1 MNCGHQRLKASG
13 HTLKVRFSA
22 CFKMAVA
29 SPEQRKQSPLPTV
42 NERLGHLKPSRELL
56 EYYRRKIA
64 EYDGEYEEMVRKLE
78 LYKCTYEEQHKTQW
92 ELRQREEEI
101 AELQKALSDMQV
113 YLFQERE
120 HVLRLYAENDR
131 LKIHELEDRKKIQKL
146 LSLSKTTTPEIT
158 YFHHQP
164 PAKAVISQHLP
175 RDKDSDGRTYRRRP
189 LTGRGPGGHK
199 RDSTGNV
206 RPAKSTAE
214 NAEDNNQSL
223 ALQIESL
230 QAQLEE
236 QTKLAKEQVDGLL
249 EDRRVHME
257 EQQAQ
262 RERDSDKIKMMQ
274 EKLKKTQDLLYDS
287 TKDFLEL
294 KYEIRANERH
304 WMVEKDRL
312 VQEIDHLREQLDV
325 SEASVLEVAGDG
337 IDTRET
343 QITAVKSLRHQLEQ
357 SQKLAEMY
365 REQCIG
371 LEDELARIR
380 ERTDVSEDIFKERA
394 EKMSKRLTLMNS
406 RYENLEK
413 RRSLEVE
420 GFKTDIKMLRDKLKN
435 VEKQLFKVTVTMG
448 DGYDEEVL
456 RNVHK
461 TAGRSKKLVGELHNL
476 KAKIY
481 SLENDVR
488 HMG

>member
-1 MNCGHQRLKASG
+1 M
-13 HTLKVRFSA
+13 
-22 CFKMAVA
+22 
-29 SPEQRKQSPLPTV
+29 
-42 NERLGHLKPSRELL
+42 
-56 EYYRRKIA
+56 
-64 EYDGEYEEMVRKLE
+64 
-78 LYKCTYEEQHKTQW
+78 
-92 ELRQREEEI
+92 
-101 AELQKALSDMQV
+101 
-113 YLFQERE
+113 
-120 HVLRLYAENDR
+120 
-131 LKIHELEDRKKIQKL
+131 
-146 LSLSKTTTPEIT
+146 
-158 YFHHQP
+158 
-164 PAKAVISQHLP
+164 
-175 RDKDSDGRTYRRRP
+175 
-189 LTGRGPGGHK
+189 
-199 RDSTGNV
+199 
-206 RPAKSTAE
+206 
-214 NAEDNNQSL
+214 
-223 ALQIESL
+223 
-230 QAQLEE
+230 
-236 QTKLAKEQVDGLL
+236 L

-337 IDTRET
+337 IDPRET

-435 VEKQLFKVTVTMG
+435 VEKQLFKVHLQIK
-448 DGYDEEVL
+448 E
-456 RNVHK
+456 NPIIF
-461 TAGRSKKLVGELHNL
+461 SS
-476 KAKIY
+476 Y
-481 SLENDVR
+481 SLR
-488 HMG
+488 TRRI

>member
-1 MNCGHQRLKASG
+1 
-13 HTLKVRFSA
+13 
-22 CFKMAVA
+22 
-29 SPEQRKQSPLPTV
+29 
-42 NERLGHLKPSRELL
+42 LGHLKPSRELL

-131 LKIHELEDRKKIQKL
+131 LKIRELEDRKKIQQL
-146 LSLSKTTTPEIT
+146 LSLSKTTAPEIT

-164 PAKAVISQHLP
+164 PAKAIVTQHKP
-175 RDKDSDGRTYRRRP
+175 KDNDDEGQAAGRRP

-199 RDSTGNV
+199 RDSAGNV
-206 RPAKSTAE
+206 RPVKNTAE
-214 NAEDNNQSL
+214 NEDNQSL
-223 ALQIESL
+223 LLQIESL

-236 QTKLAKEQVDGLL
+236 QTKLAKEQVDALL

-262 RERDSDKIKMMQ
+262 RERDSDKIKTMQ
-274 EKLKKTQDLLYDS
+274 EKLRKTQDLLYDS

-304 WMVEKDRL
+304 WMAERDRF

-325 SEASVLEVAGDG
+325 SGASVLEVSGEVLEPRQA
-337 IDTRET
+337 
-343 QITAVKSLRHQLEQ
+343 QLVAVQSLRHQLEQ

-380 ERTDVSEDIFKERA
+380 ERTDVSEDIFKERT
-394 EKMSKRLTLMNS
+394 EKMSKRLALMNT

-413 RRSLEVE
+413 RRALEVE

-435 VEKQLFKVTVTMG
+435 VERQLYKVTVTMG
-448 DGYDEEVL
+448 DDYDEEVL
-456 RNVHK
+456 KNVRK

-488 HMG
+488 HMR

>member
-1 MNCGHQRLKASG
+1 M
-13 HTLKVRFSA
+13 
-22 CFKMAVA
+22 
-29 SPEQRKQSPLPTV
+29 
-42 NERLGHLKPSRELL
+42 
-56 EYYRRKIA
+56 
-64 EYDGEYEEMVRKLE
+64 
-78 LYKCTYEEQHKTQW
+78 
-92 ELRQREEEI
+92 
-101 AELQKALSDMQV
+101 
-113 YLFQERE
+113 
-120 HVLRLYAENDR
+120 
-131 LKIHELEDRKKIQKL
+131 
-146 LSLSKTTTPEIT
+146 
-158 YFHHQP
+158 
-164 PAKAVISQHLP
+164 
-175 RDKDSDGRTYRRRP
+175 
-189 LTGRGPGGHK
+189 
-199 RDSTGNV
+199 
-206 RPAKSTAE
+206 
-214 NAEDNNQSL
+214 
-223 ALQIESL
+223 
-230 QAQLEE
+230 
-236 QTKLAKEQVDGLL
+236 L

-394 EKMSKRLTLMNS
+394 EKMSKRLALMNS

-435 VEKQLFKVTVTMG
+435 VEKQLFKVH
-448 DGYDEEVL
+448 L
-456 RNVHK
+456 QIK
-461 TAGRSKKLVGELHNL
+461 
-476 KAKIY
+476 
-481 SLENDVR
+481 ENSIIFKQ
-488 HMG
+488 

>member
-1 MNCGHQRLKASG
+1 M
-13 HTLKVRFSA
+13 
-22 CFKMAVA
+22 
-29 SPEQRKQSPLPTV
+29 
-42 NERLGHLKPSRELL
+42 
-56 EYYRRKIA
+56 
-64 EYDGEYEEMVRKLE
+64 
-78 LYKCTYEEQHKTQW
+78 
-92 ELRQREEEI
+92 
-101 AELQKALSDMQV
+101 
-113 YLFQERE
+113 
-120 HVLRLYAENDR
+120 
-131 LKIHELEDRKKIQKL
+131 
-146 LSLSKTTTPEIT
+146 
-158 YFHHQP
+158 
-164 PAKAVISQHLP
+164 
-175 RDKDSDGRTYRRRP
+175 
-189 LTGRGPGGHK
+189 
-199 RDSTGNV
+199 
-206 RPAKSTAE
+206 
-214 NAEDNNQSL
+214 EDNNQSL

-337 IDTRET
+337 IDPRET
-343 QITAVKSLRHQLEQ
+343 QVTAVKSLRHQLEQ

-394 EKMSKRLTLMNS
+394 EKMSKRLALMNS

-435 VEKQLFKVTVTMG
+435 VEKQLFKVH
-448 DGYDEEVL
+448 L
-456 RNVHK
+456 QIK
-461 TAGRSKKLVGELHNL
+461 
-476 KAKIY
+476 
-481 SLENDVR
+481 ENPIIFKQ
-488 HMG
+488 

>member
-1 MNCGHQRLKASG
+1 
-13 HTLKVRFSA
+13 
-22 CFKMAVA
+22 MAVV
-29 SPEQRKQSPLPTV
+29 SPQQQQSPLPTV
-42 NERLGHLKPSRELL
+42 NQRLGHLKPSRELL

-131 LKIHELEDRKKIQKL
+131 LKIRELEDRKKIQQL
-146 LSLSKTTTPEIT
+146 LSLSKTTAPEIT

-164 PAKAVISQHLP
+164 PAKAIVSQHHHP
-175 RDKDSDGRTYRRRP
+175 SDSEGRSGRRRP

-199 RDSTGNV
+199 RDSTGNI
-206 RPAKSTAE
+206 RPAKSIAE
-214 NAEDNNQSL
+214 NSEDNNQSL
-223 ALQIESL
+223 LLQIESL

-304 WMVEKDRL
+304 WMVDKDRL
-312 VQEIDHLREQLDV
+312 VQEIEHLREQLELSD
-325 SEASVLEVAGDG
+325 ASVLEVSGEVLDPRQA
-337 IDTRET
+337 
-343 QITAVKSLRHQLEQ
+343 QLTAVQSLRHQLEQ

-380 ERTDVSEDIFKERA
+380 ERTDVSEDIFKERT
-394 EKMSKRLTLMNS
+394 EKMSKRLALMNS

-413 RRSLEVE
+413 RRALEVE

-448 DGYDEEVL
+448 DNYDEEVL
-456 RNVHK
+456 RNVRK
-461 TAGRSKKLVGELHNL
+461 TAGRSKKLVGELHSL

-488 HMG
+488 HMGS

>member
-1 MNCGHQRLKASG
+1 
-13 HTLKVRFSA
+13 
-22 CFKMAVA
+22 
-29 SPEQRKQSPLPTV
+29 
-42 NERLGHLKPSRELL
+42 
-56 EYYRRKIA
+56 
-64 EYDGEYEEMVRKLE
+64 
-78 LYKCTYEEQHKTQW
+78 
-92 ELRQREEEI
+92 
-101 AELQKALSDMQV
+101 
-113 YLFQERE
+113 
-120 HVLRLYAENDR
+120 
-131 LKIHELEDRKKIQKL
+131 
-146 LSLSKTTTPEIT
+146 
-158 YFHHQP
+158 
-164 PAKAVISQHLP
+164 
-175 RDKDSDGRTYRRRP
+175 
-189 LTGRGPGGHK
+189 
-199 RDSTGNV
+199 
-206 RPAKSTAE
+206 
-214 NAEDNNQSL
+214 
-223 ALQIESL
+223 
-230 QAQLEE
+230 
-236 QTKLAKEQVDGLL
+236 
-249 EDRRVHME
+249 VHME

-337 IDTRET
+337 IDPRET
-343 QITAVKSLRHQLEQ
+343 QITVVKSLRHQLEQ

-394 EKMSKRLTLMNS
+394 EKMSKRLALMNS

>member
-1 MNCGHQRLKASG
+1 ME
-13 HTLKVRFSA
+13 TL
-22 CFKMAVA
+22 
-29 SPEQRKQSPLPTV
+29 PYLH
-42 NERLGHLKPSRELL
+42 GHLVTMPQEIQEK
-56 EYYRRKIA
+56 
-64 EYDGEYEEMVRKLE
+64 KL
-78 LYKCTYEEQHKTQW
+78 HKT
-92 ELRQREEEI
+92 LTF
-101 AELQKALSDMQV
+101 L
-113 YLFQERE
+113 LFHIE
-120 HVLRLYAENDR
+120 
-131 LKIHELEDRKKIQKL
+131 
-146 LSLSKTTTPEIT
+146 
-158 YFHHQP
+158 
-164 PAKAVISQHLP
+164 
-175 RDKDSDGRTYRRRP
+175 
-189 LTGRGPGGHK
+189 
-199 RDSTGNV
+199 DSTGNV
-206 RPAKSTAE
+206 RLAKSTAE

-337 IDTRET
+337 IDPRET

-394 EKMSKRLTLMNS
+394 EKMSKRLALMNS

-435 VEKQLFKVTVTMG
+435 VEKQLFKVH
-448 DGYDEEVL
+448 L
-456 RNVHK
+456 QIK
-461 TAGRSKKLVGELHNL
+461 
-476 KAKIY
+476 
-481 SLENDVR
+481 ENPIIFKQ
-488 HMG
+488 

>member
-1 MNCGHQRLKASG
+1 
-13 HTLKVRFSA
+13 
-22 CFKMAVA
+22 MATN
-29 SPEQRKQSPLPTV
+29 SPETNKRRESPLPTV

-131 LKIHELEDRKKIQKL
+131 LKIRELEDRKKIQHL
-146 LSLSKTTTPEIT
+146 LSLSKATVPEIT

-164 PAKAVISQHLP
+164 PAKAIVAQHKP
-175 RDKDSDGRTYRRRP
+175 RDKESGRRP
-189 LTGRGPGGHK
+189 LPGRGPGGHK
-199 RDSTGNV
+199 RDSTGNY
-206 RPAKSTAE
+206 RPARSTAE
-214 NAEDNNQSL
+214 ADENQTL
-223 ALQIESL
+223 LLQIESL

-236 QTKLAKEQVDGLL
+236 QTKLAKEQVDALL

-262 RERDSDKIKMMQ
+262 RERDSDKIKTMQ
-274 EKLKKTQDLLYDS
+274 EKLRKTQDLLYDS

-294 KYEIRANERH
+294 KYEIRAKERH
-304 WMVEKDRL
+304 WMVDRDRL
-312 VQEIDHLREQLDV
+312 AQEIDHLREQLDV
-325 SEASVLEVAGDG
+325 SGVSVLEVSGEVMEPRQA
-337 IDTRET
+337 
-343 QITAVKSLRHQLEQ
+343 QLVAVQSLRHQLEQ
-357 SQKLAEMY
+357 TQKLAEMY

-380 ERTDVSEDIFKERA
+380 EKTDVSEDIFKERS
-394 EKMSKRLTLMNS
+394 EKMSKRLALMNS

-413 RRSLEVE
+413 RRAMEVE

-435 VEKQLFKVTVTMG
+435 VEKQLYKVTVSMG
-448 DGYDEEVL
+448 DDYDEQVL
-456 RNVHK
+456 KNVRK

-481 SLENDVR
+481 SLENDIR

>member
-1 MNCGHQRLKASG
+1 M
-13 HTLKVRFSA
+13 
-22 CFKMAVA
+22 
-29 SPEQRKQSPLPTV
+29 
-42 NERLGHLKPSRELL
+42 
-56 EYYRRKIA
+56 
-64 EYDGEYEEMVRKLE
+64 
-78 LYKCTYEEQHKTQW
+78 
-92 ELRQREEEI
+92 
-101 AELQKALSDMQV
+101 
-113 YLFQERE
+113 
-120 HVLRLYAENDR
+120 
-131 LKIHELEDRKKIQKL
+131 
-146 LSLSKTTTPEIT
+146 
-158 YFHHQP
+158 
-164 PAKAVISQHLP
+164 
-175 RDKDSDGRTYRRRP
+175 
-189 LTGRGPGGHK
+189 
-199 RDSTGNV
+199 
-206 RPAKSTAE
+206 
-214 NAEDNNQSL
+214 
-223 ALQIESL
+223 
-230 QAQLEE
+230 
-236 QTKLAKEQVDGLL
+236 L

-337 IDTRET
+337 IDPRET

-394 EKMSKRLTLMNS
+394 EKMSKRLALMNS

-420 GFKTDIKMLRDKLKN
+420 GFKNDIKMLRDKLKN
-435 VEKQLFKVTVTMG
+435 VEKQLFKVH
-448 DGYDEEVL
+448 L
-456 RNVHK
+456 QIK
-461 TAGRSKKLVGELHNL
+461 
-476 KAKIY
+476 
-481 SLENDVR
+481 ENPIIFKQ
-488 HMG
+488 

>member
-1 MNCGHQRLKASG
+1 
-13 HTLKVRFSA
+13 
-22 CFKMAVA
+22 
-29 SPEQRKQSPLPTV
+29 
-42 NERLGHLKPSRELL
+42 
-56 EYYRRKIA
+56 
-64 EYDGEYEEMVRKLE
+64 
-78 LYKCTYEEQHKTQW
+78 
-92 ELRQREEEI
+92 
-101 AELQKALSDMQV
+101 
-113 YLFQERE
+113 
-120 HVLRLYAENDR
+120 
-131 LKIHELEDRKKIQKL
+131 
-146 LSLSKTTTPEIT
+146 
-158 YFHHQP
+158 
-164 PAKAVISQHLP
+164 
-175 RDKDSDGRTYRRRP
+175 
-189 LTGRGPGGHK
+189 
-199 RDSTGNV
+199 
-206 RPAKSTAE
+206 
-214 NAEDNNQSL
+214 
-223 ALQIESL
+223 
-230 QAQLEE
+230 
-236 QTKLAKEQVDGLL
+236 
-249 EDRRVHME
+249 ME

-337 IDTRET
+337 IDPRET
-343 QITAVKSLRHQLEQ
+343 QVTAVKSLRHQLEQ

-394 EKMSKRLTLMNS
+394 EKMSKRLALMNS

-435 VEKQLFKVTVTMG
+435 VEKQLFKVH
-448 DGYDEEVL
+448 L
-456 RNVHK
+456 QIK
-461 TAGRSKKLVGELHNL
+461 
-476 KAKIY
+476 
-481 SLENDVR
+481 ENPIIFKQ
-488 HMG
+488 

>member
-1 MNCGHQRLKASG
+1 M
-13 HTLKVRFSA
+13 
-22 CFKMAVA
+22 
-29 SPEQRKQSPLPTV
+29 
-42 NERLGHLKPSRELL
+42 
-56 EYYRRKIA
+56 
-64 EYDGEYEEMVRKLE
+64 
-78 LYKCTYEEQHKTQW
+78 
-92 ELRQREEEI
+92 
-101 AELQKALSDMQV
+101 
-113 YLFQERE
+113 
-120 HVLRLYAENDR
+120 
-131 LKIHELEDRKKIQKL
+131 
-146 LSLSKTTTPEIT
+146 
-158 YFHHQP
+158 
-164 PAKAVISQHLP
+164 
-175 RDKDSDGRTYRRRP
+175 
-189 LTGRGPGGHK
+189 
-199 RDSTGNV
+199 
-206 RPAKSTAE
+206 
-214 NAEDNNQSL
+214 
-223 ALQIESL
+223 
-230 QAQLEE
+230 
-236 QTKLAKEQVDGLL
+236 L

-337 IDTRET
+337 IDPRET
-343 QITAVKSLRHQLEQ
+343 QVTAVKSLRHQLEQ

-394 EKMSKRLTLMNS
+394 EKMSKRLALMNS

-435 VEKQLFKVTVTMG
+435 VEKQLFKVH
-448 DGYDEEVL
+448 L
-456 RNVHK
+456 QIK
-461 TAGRSKKLVGELHNL
+461 
-476 KAKIY
+476 
-481 SLENDVR
+481 ENPIIFKQ
-488 HMG
+488 

>member
-1 MNCGHQRLKASG
+1 M
-13 HTLKVRFSA
+13 
-22 CFKMAVA
+22 
-29 SPEQRKQSPLPTV
+29 
-42 NERLGHLKPSRELL
+42 
-56 EYYRRKIA
+56 
-64 EYDGEYEEMVRKLE
+64 
-78 LYKCTYEEQHKTQW
+78 
-92 ELRQREEEI
+92 
-101 AELQKALSDMQV
+101 
-113 YLFQERE
+113 
-120 HVLRLYAENDR
+120 
-131 LKIHELEDRKKIQKL
+131 
-146 LSLSKTTTPEIT
+146 
-158 YFHHQP
+158 
-164 PAKAVISQHLP
+164 
-175 RDKDSDGRTYRRRP
+175 
-189 LTGRGPGGHK
+189 
-199 RDSTGNV
+199 
-206 RPAKSTAE
+206 
-214 NAEDNNQSL
+214 
-223 ALQIESL
+223 
-230 QAQLEE
+230 
-236 QTKLAKEQVDGLL
+236 L

-337 IDTRET
+337 IDPRET

-394 EKMSKRLTLMNS
+394 EKMSKRLALMNS

-435 VEKQLFKVTVTMG
+435 VEKQLFKVHLQIK
-448 DGYDEEVL
+448 E
-456 RNVHK
+456 K
-461 TAGRSKKLVGELHNL
+461 PIIFKQ
-476 KAKIY
+476 
-481 SLENDVR
+481 
-488 HMG
+488 

>member
-1 MNCGHQRLKASG
+1 MAAHTPDPNQR
-13 HTLKVRFSA
+13 R
-22 CFKMAVA
+22 
-29 SPEQRKQSPLPTV
+29 ESPLPTV
-42 NERLGHLKPSRELL
+42 NERLGHLKPSKELL

-131 LKIHELEDRKKIQKL
+131 LKLRELADRKKIQHL
-146 LSLSKTTTPEIT
+146 LSLSKTTEPEIT

-164 PAKAVISQHLP
+164 PAKAIVTQHKP
-175 RDKDSDGRTYRRRP
+175 RDKDNGSRAVSTGKRP
-189 LTGRGPGGHK
+189 LAGRGPGGHK

-206 RPAKSTAE
+206 RPVKNPANT
-214 NAEDNNQSL
+214 EDNQTL
-223 ALQIESL
+223 LLQIESL

-236 QTKLAKEQVDGLL
+236 QTKLAKEQVNALL

-262 RERDSDKIKMMQ
+262 RERDADKIKMMQ
-274 EKLKKTQDLLYDS
+274 EKLRKTHDLLYDS

-304 WMVEKDRL
+304 WMVDRDRF
-312 VQEIDHLREQLDV
+312 VQEIDHLREQLDITG
-325 SEASVLEVAGDG
+325 ASVLEVSGEIVEPRQA
-337 IDTRET
+337 
-343 QITAVKSLRHQLEQ
+343 QIIAVQSLRHQLEQ
-357 SQKLAEMY
+357 TQKLSEMY

-380 ERTDVSEDIFKERA
+380 ERTDVSEDIFKERT

-413 RRSLEVE
+413 RRALEVE

-435 VEKQLFKVTVTMG
+435 VEKQLFKVTVNMG
-448 DGYDEEVL
+448 DDYDEQVL
-456 RNVHK
+456 RNVRH

>member
-1 MNCGHQRLKASG
+1 M
-13 HTLKVRFSA
+13 
-22 CFKMAVA
+22 
-29 SPEQRKQSPLPTV
+29 
-42 NERLGHLKPSRELL
+42 
-56 EYYRRKIA
+56 
-64 EYDGEYEEMVRKLE
+64 
-78 LYKCTYEEQHKTQW
+78 
-92 ELRQREEEI
+92 
-101 AELQKALSDMQV
+101 
-113 YLFQERE
+113 
-120 HVLRLYAENDR
+120 
-131 LKIHELEDRKKIQKL
+131 
-146 LSLSKTTTPEIT
+146 
-158 YFHHQP
+158 
-164 PAKAVISQHLP
+164 
-175 RDKDSDGRTYRRRP
+175 
-189 LTGRGPGGHK
+189 
-199 RDSTGNV
+199 
-206 RPAKSTAE
+206 
-214 NAEDNNQSL
+214 
-223 ALQIESL
+223 
-230 QAQLEE
+230 
-236 QTKLAKEQVDGLL
+236 L

-325 SEASVLEVAGDG
+325 SETSVLEVAGDG
-337 IDTRET
+337 IDPRET

-435 VEKQLFKVTVTMG
+435 VEKQLFKVHLQIK
-448 DGYDEEVL
+448 E
-456 RNVHK
+456 NPIIF
-461 TAGRSKKLVGELHNL
+461 SS
-476 KAKIY
+476 Y
-481 SLENDVR
+481 SLR
-488 HMG
+488 TRRI

>member
-1 MNCGHQRLKASG
+1 MPCL
-13 HTLKVRFSA
+13 
-22 CFKMAVA
+22 
-29 SPEQRKQSPLPTV
+29 RKYRKRNYTKLIPF
-42 NERLGHLKPSRELL
+42 LL
-56 EYYRRKIA
+56 FYIE
-64 EYDGEYEEMVRKLE
+64 
-78 LYKCTYEEQHKTQW
+78 
-92 ELRQREEEI
+92 
-101 AELQKALSDMQV
+101 
-113 YLFQERE
+113 
-120 HVLRLYAENDR
+120 
-131 LKIHELEDRKKIQKL
+131 
-146 LSLSKTTTPEIT
+146 
-158 YFHHQP
+158 
-164 PAKAVISQHLP
+164 
-175 RDKDSDGRTYRRRP
+175 
-189 LTGRGPGGHK
+189 
-199 RDSTGNV
+199 DSTGNV
-206 RPAKSTAE
+206 CPAKSAAE
-214 NAEDNNQSL
+214 NVEDNNQSL
-223 ALQIESL
+223 VLQIESL

-325 SEASVLEVAGDG
+325 SGASVLEVPGDG
-337 IDTRET
+337 IDPRET

-357 SQKLAEMY
+357 TQKLAEMY

-394 EKMSKRLTLMNS
+394 EKMSKRLALMNS

-435 VEKQLFKVTVTMG
+435 VEKQLFKVH
-448 DGYDEEVL
+448 L
-456 RNVHK
+456 LIK
-461 TAGRSKKLVGELHNL
+461 
-476 KAKIY
+476 
-481 SLENDVR
+481 ENPIIFKQ
-488 HMG
+488 

>member
-1 MNCGHQRLKASG
+1 
-13 HTLKVRFSA
+13 
-22 CFKMAVA
+22 MAA
-29 SPEQRKQSPLPTV
+29 AITDPNERKESPLPTV

-64 EYDGEYEEMVRKLE
+64 EYDGEYDEMARKLE

-131 LKIHELEDRKKIQKL
+131 LKIREIEDRKKIQQL
-146 LSLSKTTTPEIT
+146 LSLSKTTAPEIT

-164 PAKAVISQHLP
+164 PAKAIVIQHKP
-175 RDKDSDGRTYRRRP
+175 KDKDEPGRTARRRP

-199 RDSTGNV
+199 RDSSGNV
-206 RPAKSTAE
+206 RLVKNPAE
-214 NAEDNNQSL
+214 MEDNQTL
-223 ALQIESL
+223 LLQIESL

-236 QTKLAKEQVDGLL
+236 QTKLAKEQVDALL

-262 RERDSDKIKMMQ
+262 RERDSDKIQMMQ
-274 EKLKKTQDLLYDS
+274 EKLRKTHDLLYDS

-304 WMVEKDRL
+304 WMVERDRL

-325 SEASVLEVAGDG
+325 SGASILEVSGEVVEPRQAQL
-337 IDTRET
+337 I
-343 QITAVKSLRHQLEQ
+343 AVQSLRHQLEQ

-394 EKMSKRLTLMNS
+394 EKMSKRLVLMNS

-413 RRSLEVE
+413 RRALEVE

-435 VEKQLFKVTVTMG
+435 VEKQLFKVTVNMG
-448 DGYDEEVL
+448 DDYDEEVL
-456 RNVHK
+456 RNVRK
-461 TAGRSKKLVGELHNL
+461 TAGKSKKLVGELHNL

-481 SLENDVR
+481 SLENDIR